1 MKGIREVMDAR
12 IFSGRSWD
20 DVAKQCEAHTDKDFY
35 KVRRLVRSEMAQ
47 ASVDA
52 EIAELEELGYGEYE
66 VHCTLDEVMCEICG
80 QYDGEVFKVGDTAHL
95 PTYHPNCRCY
105 ITPVTDGKGSRS
117 ARDVDGK
124 STKIPANTTF
134 NEWREDH
141 HDKLEM
147 KMRKFNEDMF
157 SSNNVREASVM
168 EGWVLKNLYKPIDMT
183 QWRKLSV
190 AEGVILNKER
200 VKRYTKADKLGI
212 VHRDRAND
220 PRVKNVAD
228 MHAYMEQLHKDGII
242 SDEDISAVRSYTGTA
257 ARKHIN
263 PLFRNIDSLSE
274 ELARKRSVP
283 FILRKPNMIRSL
295 DKVISKSRNI
305 NAMTLYR
312 GTSLEEIGLDLNNPQ
327 AIVGKSWFHQA
338 YLSASID
345 KGVAN
350 SFAGKKGVVIRII
363 VPPSEGKVALVE
375 QWSMKPNQRE
385 AIIQRG
391 SRYWIKQVGY
401 KW

>member
-1 MKGIREVMDAR
+1 MKGIREVMDVR
-12 IFSGRSWD
+12 ILSGRSWD

-117 ARDVDGK
+117 ERDVDGK

-168 EGWVLKNLYKPIDMT
+168 EG
-183 QWRKLSV
+183 
-190 AEGVILNKER
+190 
-200 VKRYTKADKLGI
+200 
-212 VHRDRAND
+212 
-220 PRVKNVAD
+220 
-228 MHAYMEQLHKDGII
+228 
-242 SDEDISAVRSYTGTA
+242 
-257 ARKHIN
+257 
-263 PLFRNIDSLSE
+263 
-274 ELARKRSVP
+274 
-283 FILRKPNMIRSL
+283 
-295 DKVISKSRNI
+295 
-305 NAMTLYR
+305 
-312 GTSLEEIGLDLNNPQ
+312 
-327 AIVGKSWFHQA
+327 
-338 YLSASID
+338 
-345 KGVAN
+345 
-350 SFAGKKGVVIRII
+350 
-363 VPPSEGKVALVE
+363 
-375 QWSMKPNQRE
+375 
-385 AIIQRG
+385 
-391 SRYWIKQVGY
+391 
-401 KW
+401 